1 MLADITMCVVF
12 QIFSLVV
19 LYFTNLNHPYNA
31 ERKPLHLYY
40 TSHLTLASTF
50 CFLSFHC
57 LLMFF
62 LFHIFYYVYIYFY
75 FMYLYSC
82 NTFYDLQYFYIN
94 CLFGIICEIWL
105 YFMIKHHAKYMHPPC

>member
-62 LFHIFYYVYIYFY
+62 LFHIFYYVYIYFFTLCIY
-75 FMYLYSC
+75 IHVIPSVIYNNFIYIVYLVLSVKSG
-82 NTFYDLQYFYIN
+82 YIS
-94 CLFGIICEIWL
+94 
-105 YFMIKHHAKYMHPPC
+105 

>member
-31 ERKPLHLYY
+31 ECKPLHLYY

-62 LFHIFYYVYIYFY
+62 FISYLLLCLYIFFTLCIYIHVIPSVIYNHFIYIVY
-75 FMYLYSC
+75 LVLSVKSG
-82 NTFYDLQYFYIN
+82 YIS
-94 CLFGIICEIWL
+94 
-105 YFMIKHHAKYMHPPC
+105 